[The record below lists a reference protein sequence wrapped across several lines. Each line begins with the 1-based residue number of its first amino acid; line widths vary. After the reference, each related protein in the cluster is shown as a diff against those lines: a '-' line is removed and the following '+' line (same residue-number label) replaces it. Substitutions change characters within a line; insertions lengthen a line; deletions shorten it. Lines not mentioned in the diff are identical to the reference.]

1 MSKNEKKENL
11 NKEELEQTKEVEK
24 DEEHS
29 TEECT
34 DTTCSKHNK
43 EEEKLD
49 LNELKKANEEL
60 EKENQKLHH
69 EIALLK
75 LQINELNENYKKQ
88 VIEKAQQAQKILN
101 EKQEEIKLKYQNEF
115 DDKKKYAIE
124 KDAAKLIEVINN
136 FDLALKHSPQDP
148 QVKNYVTGFKMIL
161 NMFKNLLNDLHINEI
176 EIKPGDEFD
185 HNFMEVLEQIPSDR
199 YKTNQ
204 VIEVL
209 RPAYKLHDHVVCFAK
224 VRVAK

>member
-1 MSKNEKKENL
+1 
-11 NKEELEQTKEVEK
+11 
-24 DEEHS
+24 
-29 TEECT
+29 
-34 DTTCSKHNK
+34 
-43 EEEKLD
+43 
-49 LNELKKANEEL
+49 
-60 EKENQKLHH
+60 
-69 EIALLK
+69 K

-88 VIEKAQQAQKILN
+88 VLEKAVQAQKILN
-101 EKQEEIKLKYQNEF
+101 EKQEEIKIRYQNEF

-124 KDAAKLIEVINN
+124 KDAGKLIEVINN
-136 FDLALKHSPQDP
+136 FDLARKHSPQDP

-161 NMFKNLLNDLHINEI
+161 NMFKNLLNDLHIHEI

-209 RPAYKLHDHVVCFAK
+209 RPAYKLHDHVVSFAK

>member
-24 DEEHS
+24 DKEHS

-43 EEEKLD
+43 QEEKLD

-75 LQINELNENYKKQ
+75 LQINELNE
-88 VIEKAQQAQKILN
+88 
-101 EKQEEIKLKYQNEF
+101 
-115 DDKKKYAIE
+115 
-124 KDAAKLIEVINN
+124 
-136 FDLALKHSPQDP
+136 
-148 QVKNYVTGFKMIL
+148 
-161 NMFKNLLNDLHINEI
+161 
-176 EIKPGDEFD
+176 
-185 HNFMEVLEQIPSDR
+185 
-199 YKTNQ
+199 
-204 VIEVL
+204 
-209 RPAYKLHDHVVCFAK
+209 
-224 VRVAK
+224 